1 MKPQSLKK
9 LWHVVKN
16 TDAAQV
22 LSEPVK
28 QRYLLPFI
36 REELSLSEAA
46 RQLGVKP
53 NAMLYQINKLLN
65 LGLLEVVRVKQRTG
79 RASKIYR
86 AIAQRFFI
94 PFSLTQAETVQN
106 LAIETDIR
114 SESLF
119 QQDLINAQMAY
130 GSEWGI
136 AIYIM
141 EDGSLSIDLAT
152 SIEHTAEDTDFILAA
167 NYPAVWSSW
176 LWINLSHSEAKMLQ
190 QELITLWKRYKQM
203 RSLDKPKYT
212 LRLGLAPMNEFV
224 RETL

>member
-1 MKPQSLKK
+1 MEPKSLKK
-9 LWHVVKN
+9 LWHVIKN
-16 TDAAQV
+16 ADAAQV
-22 LSEPVK
+22 LSDPAK

-46 RQLGVKP
+46 HHLGVKP
-53 NAMLYQINKLLN
+53 NALLYQINKLLN
-65 LGLLEVVRVKQRTG
+65 LGLLEVVRVKQRQG

-94 PFSLTQAETVQN
+94 PFSLTKAETVQN

-114 SESLF
+114 SERLF
-119 QQDLINAQMAY
+119 QQDLINAQMMY
-130 GSEWGI
+130 GDEWGI

-190 QELITLWKRYKQM
+190 QELIALWQRYKQM
-203 RSLDKPKYT
+203 RSPDKPKYT

-224 RETL
+224 RETV